1 MSHRDT
7 LKRNGGERL
16 RNQYW
21 FMKIS
26 IEEEENWGLCQLLNQ
41 KMQQLY
47 PTIVAVERE
56 SLIGRKEEEEW
67 VNVGIKYEFQN

>member
-1 MSHRDT
+1 
-7 LKRNGGERL
+7 
-16 RNQYW
+16 
-21 FMKIS
+21 MKIS

-67 VNVGIKYEFQN
+67 VNIGIK